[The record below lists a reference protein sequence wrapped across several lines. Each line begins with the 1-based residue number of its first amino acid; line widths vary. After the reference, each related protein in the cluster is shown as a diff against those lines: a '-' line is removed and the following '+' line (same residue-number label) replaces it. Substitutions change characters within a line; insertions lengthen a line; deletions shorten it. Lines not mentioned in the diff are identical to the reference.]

1 MQILV
6 DTNVLLRLV
15 DQTGELYQPVRGS
28 LRSLRQEGR
37 YLCIFSQNC
46 VEFWNVATRPADKNG
61 FGLTLVEADRLL
73 RLIERLF
80 GLLPDQPE
88 IYQRWRQL
96 VVQFKVM
103 GVQVHDARL
112 VAAMQVNQMTHL
124 LTLNPRD
131 FARYASEGI
140 VAMSPEEWRK

>member
-28 LRSLRQEGR
+28 LRSLRQEGH

-61 FGLTLVEADRLL
+61 FGLTLVEADR
-73 RLIERLF
+73 
-80 GLLPDQPE
+80 
-88 IYQRWRQL
+88 
-96 VVQFKVM
+96 
-103 GVQVHDARL
+103 
-112 VAAMQVNQMTHL
+112 
-124 LTLNPRD
+124 
-131 FARYASEGI
+131 
-140 VAMSPEEWRK
+140 